1 MDIQGNVAVS
11 ALTVKDAAKTL
22 KVSER
27 FISKLIAERTIPSF
41 KLGRRR
47 LIRQAALQA
56 YLERVE
62 TVAR

>member
-1 MDIQGNVAVS
+1 MQSDTTAI
-11 ALTVKDAAKTL
+11 TVRHAAERL

-27 FISKLIAERTIPSF
+27 FVSKLIADRRLPSF

-47 LIRQAALQA
+47 LIREAALA
-56 YLERVE
+56 DYLTRLE

>member
-1 MDIQGNVAVS
+1 MQAETTAI
-11 ALTVKDAAKTL
+11 TVRAAAERL

-27 FISKLIAERTIPSF
+27 FISKLIADRRLPSF

-47 LIRQAALQA
+47 LIREAALID
-56 YLERVE
+56 YLSRIE